1 MGAMAAQIPLLL
13 RQSVADWVEADDLGE
28 VVESAVAVR
37 GIGEVGE
44 GSVSPGGR
52 VSWASNA

>member
-13 RQSVADWVEADDLGE
+13 RQGVADWVEADDLGE
-28 VVESAVAVR
+28 VVKSAVAVR
-37 GIGEVGE
+37 GVGEVGE
-44 GSVSPGGR
+44 GSVSPGSR